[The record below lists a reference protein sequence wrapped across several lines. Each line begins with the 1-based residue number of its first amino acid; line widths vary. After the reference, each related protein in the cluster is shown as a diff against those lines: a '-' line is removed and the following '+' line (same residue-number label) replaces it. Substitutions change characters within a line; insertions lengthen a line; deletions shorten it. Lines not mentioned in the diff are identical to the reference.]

1 MNDQQKAKQYLKRLA
16 NEVKV
21 IILGL
26 PPGVH
31 GEVSIRGR
39 DVYTEIAGPRGD
51 VFTLVL
57 GSEAPE
63 IVYAGAYIRC
73 ELIGDTLDDQLKFIA
88 ESVSEI
94 SYLLLT
100 GDPPVESKTKFRK
113 KPYIVFKLKD
123 GNEWRLRKFA

>member
-1 MNDQQKAKQYLKRLA
+1 MKRLA
-16 NEVKV
+16 NEVKAL
-21 IILGL
+21 ILGL

-39 DVYTEIAGPRGD
+39 DVYTEISGPRGD

-63 IVYAGAYIRC
+63 IVYDGAYIRC
-73 ELIGDTLDDQLKFIA
+73 ELIGDTLDDQLEFTA
-88 ESVSEI
+88 ESLSEI
-94 SYLLLT
+94 SHLLLAVE
-100 GDPPVESKTKFRK
+100 PPVESKTRFRK